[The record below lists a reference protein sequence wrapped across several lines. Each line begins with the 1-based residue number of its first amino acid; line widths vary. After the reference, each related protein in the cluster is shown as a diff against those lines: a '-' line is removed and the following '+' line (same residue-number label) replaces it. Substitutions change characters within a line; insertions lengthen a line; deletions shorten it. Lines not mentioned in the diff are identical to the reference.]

1 MEGEER
7 FGTRR
12 SFGNARVGFFLEA
25 TRGLM
30 SRNRKIIIVRDRTE
44 RESVWQM
51 IGEADRGP
59 LSSFT
64 ALAPEF
70 GLNERRQSFAGGET
84 PRAASGGAAVQRF
97 IIGV

>member
-30 SRNRKIIIVRDRTE
+30 SRNRKIIIVRVRDRTE
-44 RESVWQM
+44 RKSVWQM
-51 IGEADRGP
+51 IGEVDRGP
-59 LSSFT
+59 FSSFS

-70 GLNERRQSFAGGET
+70 GLNERRQSFAVGET
-84 PRAASGGAAVQRF
+84 PRAASGWRPPSKDL
-97 IIGV
+97 